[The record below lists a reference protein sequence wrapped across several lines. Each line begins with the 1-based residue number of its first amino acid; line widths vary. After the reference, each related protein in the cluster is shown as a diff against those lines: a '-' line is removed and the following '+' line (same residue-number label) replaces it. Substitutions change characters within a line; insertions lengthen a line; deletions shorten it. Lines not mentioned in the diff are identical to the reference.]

1 MAHSSNALLL
11 CSAGIAVATC
21 VFVLNLES
29 GFTFMMALSMFG
41 AMATWFMIFLT
52 HLAFRKATKRDGTA
66 LSYKLRFYPMASVIG
81 AVMMIALLVTT
92 LFIDAFQ
99 MTLIFGVPFVAV
111 VVVIYYILKRRCT
124 TTPPVEAAVSSEEVP
139 AKQV

>member
-1 MAHSSNALLL
+1 
-11 CSAGIAVATC
+11 
-21 VFVLNLES
+21 
-29 GFTFMMALSMFG
+29 MMALSMFG